1 MKTVLASVD
10 PVCGSSVDS
19 SISTVLRN
27 TFPLHMRHI
36 MSSKDEALSRLRT
49 PAMKLELKNI
59 EKLINK

>member
-1 MKTVLASVD
+1 
-10 PVCGSSVDS
+10 
-19 SISTVLRN
+19 
-27 TFPLHMRHI
+27 MRHI

>member
-1 MKTVLASVD
+1 
-10 PVCGSSVDS
+10 
-19 SISTVLRN
+19 
-27 TFPLHMRHI
+27 